1 MAANSER
8 NKKDDG
14 RGISCASDFRK
25 INGREIPGLLNKNAI
40 SVYFQPIFSAKDGT
54 IYGYEALTRIEG
66 ENSSVAASKLFRKAK
81 RIHAVSSLDYLY
93 LATVVR
99 RAADLGLTQQ
109 DIFLCINV
117 CPDTLT
123 SPVYKID
130 EIGGLIE
137 RWGMVKEKIVFEVKV
152 ESVIRNYDFLK
163 QAITYYKNSGYL
175 IAIDDFRASYKG
187 LKMLSFIEPDIIKID
202 RQFLDK
208 MRINFSFVY
217 RIVSVCQ
224 RIGIKVIATGIEKE
238 EEIEDVLT
246 MGIELLQGNHLGKPF
261 SLTSGELSTIPER
274 QRKNKE
280 SARKGVRCK

>member
-1 MAANSER
+1 M
-8 NKKDDG
+8 
-14 RGISCASDFRK
+14 
-25 INGREIPGLLNKNAI
+25 
-40 SVYFQPIFSAKDGT
+40 
-54 IYGYEALTRIEG
+54 
-66 ENSSVAASKLFRKAK
+66 
-81 RIHAVSSLDYLY
+81 
-93 LATVVR
+93 
-99 RAADLGLTQQ
+99 TQKG
-109 DIFLCINV
+109 IFLCINV

-123 SPVYKID
+123 SPVYRID

-137 RWGMVKEKIVFEVKV
+137 RWGMVKGKIVFEITA
-152 ESVIRNYDFLK
+152 ESAIRNYDFLK
-163 QAITYYKNSGYL
+163 QAITCYKNSGYL

-187 LKMLSFIEPDIIKID
+187 LKMLSFIEPDMIKID

-246 MGIELLQGNHLGKPF
+246 MDIELLQGDHLGKPF

-280 SARKGVRCK
+280 SVRKGVRCK